1 MRGAIFGAGWAA
13 AWRTGYRIIALSNV
27 IKLHGDPHGQT
38 QALLPWYVNG
48 TLDAAEAAMV
58 EAHLVECAECREELQ
73 FERAMGSR
81 IGGLSMD
88 VEQGWAAMRRRL
100 ETAVEEPPATAS
112 TTTTATARVI
122 PFLRRRVTMG
132 WAIAG
137 QAAAAALVLVA
148 VGSLRQA
155 PSPAEYHV
163 LGAAGAAQAGNM
175 VVLIRPETAERDIRA
190 LLEGAQ
196 ARVVEGPLTT
206 GAWVLHVDGARR
218 DAAVAQLR
226 ASPRIALAEPLDGDG
241 KP

>member
-1 MRGAIFGAGWAA
+1 M
-13 AWRTGYRIIALSNV
+13 SNV
-27 IKLHGDPHGQT
+27 IKLHGDLHEQT

-48 TLDAAEAAMV
+48 TLDTAEAAMV
-58 EAHLVECAECREELQ
+58 EAHLVECAECRGELA
-73 FERAMGSR
+73 FERAMGGR

-88 VEQGWAAMRRRL
+88 VEQGWAAMRQRL
-100 ETAVEEPPATAS
+100 AAAEAAPAP
-112 TTTTATARVI
+112 TARVI
-122 PFLRRRVTMG
+122 PFLRRRVTLG

-155 PSPAEYHV
+155 PNGAEYHA
-163 LGAAGAAQAGNM
+163 LGAAGPAQAGNM
-175 VVLIRPETAERDIRA
+175 VVVFRPETAERDIRT
-190 LLEGAQ
+190 LLDGAQ

-206 GAWVLHVDGARR
+206 GAWVLRVDGARR

>member
-1 MRGAIFGAGWAA
+1 MLGVNFGANLAA
-13 AWRTGYRIIALSNV
+13 AWRTGYRIIAVSNV
-27 IKLHGDPHGQT
+27 IKLHGDPHEQT

-58 EAHLVECAECREELQ
+58 EAHLIECAECKGELE
-73 FERAMGSR
+73 FERAMGGR

-88 VEQGWAAMRRRL
+88 VEQGWAAMRQRL
-100 ETAVEEPPATAS
+100 ETAAPAAP
-112 TTTTATARVI
+112 TARVI
-122 PFLRRRVTMG
+122 PFLRRRVALG

-137 QAAAAALVLVA
+137 QAAAAALILVA
-148 VGSLRQA
+148 AGSLRQA
-155 PSPAEYHV
+155 PNVAEYHA

-175 VVLIRPETAERDIRA
+175 VVVFRPETAERDIRT
-190 LLEGAQ
+190 LLDSAQ

-206 GAWVLHVDGARR
+206 GAWVLRVDGARR

-241 KP
+241 TP

>member
-1 MRGAIFGAGWAA
+1 MLGVNFGANLAA
-13 AWRTGYRIIALSNV
+13 AWRTGYRIIALSNI
-27 IKLHGDPHGQT
+27 IKLHGDPHEQT

-48 TLDAAEAAMV
+48 TLDAAEAAVV

-88 VEQGWAAMRRRL
+88 VEQGWAAMRQRL
-100 ETAVEEPPATAS
+100 ETVVEKTPAP
-112 TTTTATARVI
+112 ATARVI
-122 PFLRRRVTMG
+122 PFLRRRITMG

-155 PSPAEYHV
+155 PSPAEYHA
-163 LGAAGAAQAGNM
+163 LGAAGAGQAGNL
-175 VVLIRPETAERDIRA
+175 VVLFRPETAERDIRT

-206 GAWVLHVDGARR
+206 GAWVLRVDGARR
-218 DAAVAQLR
+218 DTAIAQLR

>member
-1 MRGAIFGAGWAA
+1 MRGATFGASWAA

-27 IKLHGDPHGQT
+27 IKLHGDPHEQT

-58 EAHLVECAECREELQ
+58 EAHLVACAECREELQ

-88 VEQGWAAMRRRL
+88 VEQGWAAMRQRL
-100 ETAVEEPPATAS
+100 ETAMDETPAPAL
-112 TTTTATARVI
+112 TTATARVI
-122 PFLRRRVTMG
+122 PFLRRRVTLG

-175 VVLIRPETAERDIRA
+175 VVLFRPETAERDIRA
-190 LLEGAQ
+190 LLDGAQ

-206 GAWVLHVDGARR
+206 GAWVLHVDGTRR